1 MQSLF
6 APPVFLPLP
15 VVVNT
20 TTDFSGIGKVD
31 IVSYQ
36 SPIGLFVA
44 LAYDGAFFEAAFTD
58 DLEGCLA
65 AMQQTYPTA
74 HFVIG
79 NEELAVAVSTIFQP
93 ANYATAKPISILLS
107 GTPFQLNVWQALLKL
122 PLGQTVSYTHVTA
135 QLGDMGAIRAV
146 GAAIGQ
152 NKLAFIVPC
161 HRVVTKD
168 GKAHNFKWGLE
179 TKKKLLGWEGAF

>member
-6 APPVFLPLP
+6 ASPVFMPLP

-20 TTDFSGIGKVD
+20 NVDFSGIDTVD

-44 LAYDGAFFEAAFTD
+44 LASNGAFFEAAFTD
-58 DLEGCLA
+58 DLQGYLI

-74 HFVIG
+74 HFAIG
-79 NEELAVAVSTIFQP
+79 NTNLADTIKNIFHP
-93 ANYATAKPISILLS
+93 ENYATAKPLPILLS
-107 GTPFQLNVWQALLKL
+107 GTPFQLNVWNELLKL
-122 PLGQTVSYTHVTA
+122 PLGQTVSYTCVTQ

-168 GKAHNFKWGLE
+168 GKAHNFKWGLK
-179 TKKKLLGWEGAF
+179 TKKRLLGWESAS